1 MTLPPVFTGS
11 LPGRSPAPERR
22 PDDGE
27 SRGRE
32 LDPAGRPGTGRG
44 PLSGQADD
52 GKRPDDGKRTDPGK
66 RPDFG
71 RGPDTGSRPD
81 TGRGPDTGSRPDTG
95 RGPDTGSRPD
105 TGRGPDT
112 GSRPD
117 TGRGPDTSREAS
129 DRSGPP
135 EPAGSLGPAGAA
147 VLMLADAR
155 FPAGG
160 HAHSGSLEGA
170 VTGGAVTDVG
180 SLDLFLRGRLTT
192 TGVVAGAL
200 AAAACA
206 AAWTVVTSRPPEEVT
221 GGVEIEGGPVPASP
235 VPASPVPAS
244 QPALSARAAW
254 AARLDAEAD
263 ARTPSPA
270 QREASRRQG
279 RALLRAARAAWPGP
293 WLADL
298 AAAPQPPHHAVV
310 LGATAAAAG
319 CSPGEA
325 ALIAAYLTVTGPASA
340 AVRLLA
346 LDPIEVSAMIARLAG
361 AIETAAARGAAAETD
376 DLPYPSAP
384 ALDLYAEAHARAEVR
399 LFAS

>member
-1 MTLPPVFTGS
+1 
-11 LPGRSPAPERR
+11 
-22 PDDGE
+22 
-27 SRGRE
+27 
-32 LDPAGRPGTGRG
+32 
-44 PLSGQADD
+44 
-52 GKRPDDGKRTDPGK
+52 
-66 RPDFG
+66 
-71 RGPDTGSRPD
+71 
-81 TGRGPDTGSRPDTG
+81 
-95 RGPDTGSRPD
+95 
-105 TGRGPDT
+105 
-112 GSRPD
+112 
-117 TGRGPDTSREAS
+117 
-129 DRSGPP
+129 
-135 EPAGSLGPAGAA
+135 
-147 VLMLADAR
+147 MLADAR

-160 HAHSGSLEGA
+160 HAHSGGLEGA

-180 SLDLFLRGRLTT
+180 SLDLFLRGRLAT

-206 AAWTVVTSRPPEEVT
+206 AARTVVASQPPEEVT
-221 GGVEIEGGPVPASP
+221 GGVETEGGPVPGDPWPAGPGPAGPGP
-235 VPASPVPAS
+235 VN
-244 QPALSARAAW
+244 QPELSARAASW
-254 AARLDAEAD
+254 VRLDAEAD

-346 LDPIEVSAMIARLAG
+346 LDPIEVSATIARLAS